1 VADCAVAYLIGVAQL
16 ETQYQLR
23 DSRAPASQASKERV
37 MALNSALTVLKSR
50 PRPCSAEGV
59 IRFER
64 EFASKFWRFREPI
77 RGL

>member
-37 MALNSALTVLKSR
+37 MALNSALTVHLKSR
-50 PRPCSAEGV
+50 PRPCSAEEA

-64 EFASKFWRFREPI
+64 EFASKNLALPRA
-77 RGL
+77 